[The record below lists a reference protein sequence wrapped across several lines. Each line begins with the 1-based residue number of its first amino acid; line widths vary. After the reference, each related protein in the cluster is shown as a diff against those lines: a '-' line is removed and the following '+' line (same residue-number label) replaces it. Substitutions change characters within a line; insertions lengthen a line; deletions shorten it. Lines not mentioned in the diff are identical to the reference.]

1 MTFAGRTAV
10 ITGGAGVIGTA
21 TARRL
26 VAGGARVA
34 LVDRDAQRLE
44 SVARDLGAAN
54 VVTIVADVTK
64 EADCEA
70 YARQAAA
77 ALGPIDVFFNNA
89 GVEGVTAPTRA
100 YPLDVFEKVM
110 AVNVTGVFLGLKHMI
125 AIMRDGG
132 SIIITSSIA
141 GLRAGSE
148 FSAYITSKH
157 AVIGLMRAS
166 AKEVAPR
173 RIRVNTVHP
182 GFVESEMIDRI
193 ERERGDPVAQRK
205 AGEARV
211 PLGRY
216 VRPDEVASLVC
227 YLASDEASIITGS
240 QFVIDGGVMLG

>member
-125 AIMRDGG
+125 PVMRDGG
-132 SIIITSSIA
+132 SIIKI
-141 GLRAGSE
+141 GRA
-148 FSAYITSKH
+148 H
-157 AVIGLMRAS
+157 V
-166 AKEVAPR
+166 
-173 RIRVNTVHP
+173 
-182 GFVESEMIDRI
+182 
-193 ERERGDPVAQRK
+193 
-205 AGEARV
+205 
-211 PLGRY
+211 
-216 VRPDEVASLVC
+216 
-227 YLASDEASIITGS
+227 
-240 QFVIDGGVMLG
+240 